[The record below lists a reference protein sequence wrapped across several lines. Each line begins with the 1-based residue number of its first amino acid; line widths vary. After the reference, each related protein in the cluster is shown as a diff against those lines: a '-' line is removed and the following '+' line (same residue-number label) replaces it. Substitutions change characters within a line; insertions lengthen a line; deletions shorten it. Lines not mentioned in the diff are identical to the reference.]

1 MTLPTSLN
9 YPIIAIADLHGQLD
23 QLERLVTRLKKVSEW
38 DDCALVFLGDFVDR
52 GENVPGTIDLVLDL
66 LRRRPGGSALL
77 GNHDHALVRAARL
90 DDGPPSP
97 YWIGSYLRRY
107 DHDQSFLG
115 YLGRRPNQ
123 GGGQWEKDL
132 EELREA
138 IPESHRAF
146 LVSLPWVVE
155 SPGHLFLHCGLSY
168 ELAASATEQLAA
180 LHRREW
186 DRSVMKP
193 VMSTNTDLLWQP
205 EYPVWI
211 GAHKDLSK
219 WPLEFPGKVQ
229 VTGHVQFSKPDVNST
244 RIRLDTS
251 GGFGYLTACLLRSAD
266 AEPEFI
272 SSKP

>member
-1 MTLPTSLN
+1 MTVLPHPTGS
-9 YPIIAIADLHGQLD
+9 
-23 QLERLVTRLKKVSEW
+23 RVTCS
-38 DDCALVFLGDFVDR
+38 
-52 GENVPGTIDLVLDL
+52 
-66 LRRRPGGSALL
+66 
-77 GNHDHALVRAARL
+77 
-90 DDGPPSP
+90 
-97 YWIGSYLRRY
+97 RY
-107 DHDQSFLG
+107 DHDQTFLG
-115 YLGRRPNQ
+115 YLGRRPNH

-132 EELREA
+132 EELKGA
-138 IPESHRAF
+138 IPVKHRAF

-155 SPGHLFLHCGLSY
+155 SPGHLFLHCGLSF

-193 VMSTNTDLLWQP
+193 HLGSATDRKWQP

-211 GAHKDLSK
+211 GAHRDLSES
-219 WPLEFPGKVQ
+219 PLAFPGKVQ
-229 VTGHVQFSKPDVNST
+229 VTGHVQVSKPDVNPT